1 MEHWESFCPGGLRFV
16 YDDELFRPG
25 TDTFL
30 LSSLPRLKK
39 GMKVCDLG
47 CGTGLL
53 SLLLLQRQREL
64 SVIGVELQEKAAL
77 LARRAAEENNLTAC
91 FSVCHGDLR
100 EVKTLFP
107 TGSFDLVVCNPP
119 YYDPGSG
126 KTPASEALQTA
137 RSEGPCTLE
146 DV

>member
-47 CGTGLL
+47 G
-53 SLLLLQRQREL
+53 
-64 SVIGVELQEKAAL
+64 
-77 LARRAAEENNLTAC
+77 
-91 FSVCHGDLR
+91 HDLI
-100 EVKTLFP
+100 
-107 TGSFDLVVCNPP
+107 
-119 YYDPGSG
+119 
-126 KTPASEALQTA
+126 QTQ
-137 RSEGPCTLE
+137 PCIKHK
-146 DV
+146 